1 MKMLNNLM
9 KDNSAQEITLKIFED
24 AMNSIQKGIQEIH
37 GSGCDPVHAVNM
49 IKFVGMGILAT
60 SLEFMPTKEG
70 KSSFSE
76 ALSGELFLHLQNYIQ
91 AEEGVTKNSN
101 IIIQ

>member
-1 MKMLNNLM
+1 MTSLNNIM
-9 KDNSAQEITLKIFED
+9 KDNVAQEITLKIFEE
-24 AMNSIQKGIQEIH
+24 AMNRIQNGITEIH
-37 GSGCDPVHAVNM
+37 SQGCDPVHAVNM

-70 KSSFSE
+70 KNSFAE
-76 ALSGELFLHLQNYIQ
+76 ALSGELFLHLKNYIE
-91 AEEGVTKNSN
+91 AEEGVVNQN